1 MNDIHLKKISPMF
14 GTIRIEGTE
23 KEPLFCASD
32 VCKALGF
39 SNPWKAVGDH
49 VDDDDLTK
57 REVIDSQGRKQN
69 TNFISESGLYAL
81 IFGSK
86 LPQAKDFKR
95 WVTSEVLPSIRQ
107 DGGYMTMAD
116 EDIRTSFSNYLD
128 QLRQQYLGNIPTTFL
143 ASDYLGNYEEAKK
156 VIDAI
161 YQAD

>member
-57 REVIDSQGRKQN
+57 REVIDFQGRKQN

-81 IFGSK
+81 ILVASYHK
-86 LPQAKDFKR
+86 QRTLKD
-95 WVTSEVLPSIRQ
+95 
-107 DGGYMTMAD
+107 G
-116 EDIRTSFSNYLD
+116 
-128 QLRQQYLGNIPTTFL
+128 
-143 ASDYLGNYEEAKK
+143 
-156 VIDAI
+156 
-161 YQAD
+161 